1 MNSKVI
7 ALSISI
13 ALAAAVPALAGGY
26 DGVMETYTLQRSD
39 GSAITMYER
48 SDMSSPILA
57 SIPSGT
63 VVRLI
68 KGNPEGW
75 ILINYRGVRGCV
87 MGSDGQVLCV
97 GYIEAEG
104 EE

>member
-13 ALAAAVPALAGGY
+13 ALAAVAPSFTGGY
-26 DGVMETYTLQRSD
+26 EGILETYKLERADDST
-39 GSAITMYER
+39 IIMYER
-48 SDMSSPILA
+48 PDMSSPVLV

-75 ILINYRGVRGCV
+75 ILINYEGVQGCV

-97 GYIEAEG
+97 GYIEARG

>member
-1 MNSKVI
+1 MKRKVT

-13 ALAAAVPALAGGY
+13 ALAVAEPAIAGGH
-26 DGVMETYTLQRSD
+26 DGILETYKLERSN

-48 SDMSSPILA
+48 PDMSSPVLA
-57 SIPSGT
+57 TIPSGT

-75 ILINYRGVRGCV
+75 ILVDYNGVQGCV
-87 MGSDGQVLCV
+87 MGSDGQVLCI
-97 GYIEAEG
+97 GDIEAR
-104 EE
+104 